1 MTMFDNVR
9 NALRATGNVLA
20 QALGLNGRL
29 TETNSREHLTNP
41 DDAVV
46 TISRVAGSPGR
57 RVAGSPGRR
66 VAGSPGRR
74 VAGSPGRRVAGSP
87 GRRVAGSPGRRVA
100 GSPGRRVAGSPG
112 RPTCVRGLGDEPV
125 RRMAALAPVSGI
137 PA

>member
-9 NALRATGNVLA
+9 NALRATGNMLA

-29 TETNSREHLTNP
+29 ADTSSCEHLTNP

-87 GRRVAGSPGRRVA
+87 GRPI
-100 GSPGRRVAGSPG
+100 
-112 RPTCVRGLGDEPV
+112 CVFPMGPLS
-125 RRMAALAPVSGI
+125 PVSLS
-137 PA
+137 A